1 MSFTAFK
8 SIFFPRNGSNLNV
21 LGLAAVCFI
30 IASQVRGSDVIYGNY
45 DPNNILQT
53 ISNGN
58 ASGPQF
64 GVSSYNLSE
73 SVPFTTDNNMYTVD
87 SVELVISRLFG
98 NTSDLTLSLYSDAG
112 GTPGS
117 SLGTFSNPANITQ
130 GGALFTATG
139 LTLAPDTT
147 YWIIAA
153 PGVSEKSDFEWWN
166 SLATGISGFSQFD
179 SNANAWARGLSA
191 QLITVPRLWFMAH
204 RCRSHQPSPCLA
216 LVPSLLVF
224 CSVGTPDSL
233 FLRLPLLNYRVKPVS
248 YQYQKRTWPVV

>member
-179 SNANAWARGLSA
+179 SNANAWGSWSVSA
-191 QLITVPRLWFMAH
+191 VDNSPSFVVYGSPVPE
-204 RCRSHQPSPCLA
+204 PSALA
-216 LVPSLLVF
+216 LFGFGAFAFGFLLRRH
-224 CSVGTPDSL
+224 S
-233 FLRLPLLNYRVKPVS
+233 RLVVS
-248 YQYQKRTWPVV
+248 PAPVVKLPR

>member
-1 MSFTAFK
+1 M
-8 SIFFPRNGSNLNV
+8 
-21 LGLAAVCFI
+21 
-30 IASQVRGSDVIYGNY
+30 
-45 DPNNILQT
+45 
-53 ISNGN
+53 
-58 ASGPQF
+58 
-64 GVSSYNLSE
+64 SSYNLSE

-112 GTPGS
+112 DAGS

-130 GGALFTATG
+130 GGALYRNCELRSRPTQRIGLLSGPGRIRKIGYLNGGTA
-139 LTLAPDTT
+139 LQLAL
-147 YWIIAA
+147 AA
-153 PGVSEKSDFEWWN
+153 SVN
-166 SLATGISGFSQFD
+166 SIQTRMLG
-179 SNANAWARGLSA
+179 ARGLSA
-191 QLITVPRLWFMAH
+191 QLINSPRLWFMAH

-233 FLRLPLLNYRVKPVS
+233 FLRISLSNYWSEKPVS